1 VHLKYVNFVVR
12 MGVVGVCFTFG
23 FQMNVNGLRRNDI
36 ECSVSTAFTTFPEK
50 TSKSLL
56 SMVNTEI
63 KNTMSTV
70 LVNYTLYIFLTNPC
84 IMVIKGNLDIGNIMC
99 VWLGEQERYAWVAI
113 DLYINLSQS
122 RKWKANMEPWN

>member
-1 VHLKYVNFVVR
+1 MTLN
-12 MGVVGVCFTFG
+12 VCFTKKHTVAL
-23 FQMNVNGLRRNDI
+23 FQGQLG
-36 ECSVSTAFTTFPEK
+36 SVSSVTAFTTFPEK

-70 LVNYTLYIFLTNPC
+70 LVNYTLYILFKNPC
-84 IMVIKGNLDIGNIMC
+84 IMVIKGNLDIGIIMC

-113 DLYINLSQS
+113 DLYINLSQT
-122 RKWKANMEPWN
+122 RKRKANTEPWN